1 MNTKQANELFKK
13 YTNGDCSSEEVELL
27 EAFLDSYQDK
37 KIRNISDLGPD
48 GFKAAKERMWNT
60 ISEKTTDTAL
70 PVKKNHFKNYF
81 LYAAAATIA
90 IIVAVSFF
98 YTYEK
103 STTNTSI
110 SETETILTGSD
121 KATLTLG
128 DGTQIALEKN
138 ESFKDNH
145 AESNGEKIV
154 YNRNAN
160 NETAAIKYNSLTIP
174 RGGQFYVE
182 LADGTKVWLNSE
194 SKIKYPIAFT
204 EGKTRTVELVY
215 GEAYFD
221 VSPSTEHKGGSFQ
234 VTSKGQDIEVLGT
247 QFNVKAYQDEKATYT
262 TLVEGKIALQAN
274 DEKVIL
280 KPEQQAITVQGN
292 ETIAINT
299 VEVYNEISW
308 KDGIFSFKGKP
319 LEEIMK
325 VISRWYDVD
334 VVFENE
340 QLSTMTFK
348 GVLSKDQRIED
359 ILSAIKS
366 ASVINDYEI
375 KENTVILK

>member
-13 YTNGDCSSEEVELL
+13 YVNGNCSSEELELL
-27 EAFLDSYQDK
+27 EAFLDSYQDNK
-37 KIRNISDLGPD
+37 VKNISDLGPD
-48 GFKAAKERMWNT
+48 GFKAAKERMWQN
-60 ISEKTTDTAL
+60 ISEKLTDTAS
-70 PVKKNHFKNYF
+70 PVKKNHFKSYF
-81 LYAAAATIA
+81 LYAAAATLA

-98 YTYEK
+98 YTYQK
-103 STTNTSI
+103 NTNNTTI
-110 SETETILTGSD
+110 SETETIMTGSD

-138 ESFKDNH
+138 ENFKDNY

-154 YNRNAN
+154 YNRNTN
-160 NETAAIKYNSLTIP
+160 TETAAIKHNSLTIP
-174 RGGQFYVE
+174 RGGQFFVE

-204 EGKTRTVELVY
+204 EGKTRTVELIY

-221 VSPSTEHKGGSFQ
+221 VSPSTEHKGGAFQ
-234 VTSKGQDIEVLGT
+234 VISRGQNIEVLGT

-262 TLVEGKIALQAN
+262 TLVEGKIALQAK
-274 DEKVIL
+274 DEKVVL
-280 KPEQQAITVQGN
+280 KPKQQAIVVQGN

-319 LEEIMK
+319 LKEIMK

-334 VVFENE
+334 VEFENK

-348 GVLSKDQRIED
+348 GVLSKNQQIEN

-366 ASVINDYEI
+366 ASVINDYEL